1 MALRS
6 RARIVVVTRDGH
18 LGDERVFLLY
28 FVRWLRDHVSGGLEV
43 LAWHDGPVLDRLRYA
58 GPVRVLD
65 DLNAWRPA
73 RVFEILRF
81 RRIAQALKGAR
92 LRWWLL
98 QRRSADLLY
107 VNSLDAARILG
118 YLRRW
123 PMRVVVHVHSRTD
136 VEHSDLTDV
145 DRTVIRSHTDLFV
158 AASDEV
164 AELLRDEWGVPEAK
178 VVVHQYFVAGD
189 DGPLTSPDPPTRD
202 GLGLDQ
208 ADVVVG
214 ATGSPDWWAEPEQF
228 VLVAWGLVR
237 RRPDLPWRFLWLADD
252 LDERTLW
259 PLRHDLRNAGLDDRT
274 TIWAGPTPF
283 DLLAVM
289 DLLVLSTRREAQELL
304 VYEAAAAGVVV
315 VATDNLTGIEDEETA
330 RVVPYLDVD
339 ALVDEVIALAEDP
352 ARRREV
358 VARAQVAVRRHHD
371 VSVGAPEL
379 LDRIGIAP

>member
-1 MALRS
+1 MALRA
-6 RARIVVVTRDGH
+6 RPRIVVVTRDGH

-28 FVRWLRDHVSGGLEV
+28 FVRWLRDHVRGGLEV

-73 RVFEILRF
+73 RVFEVLRF
-81 RRIAQALKGAR
+81 RRAAQALKGAR

-98 QRRSADLLY
+98 QRRSADLVY

-118 YLRRW
+118 YLPRW
-123 PMRVVVHVHSRTD
+123 PGRVVVHVHSRAD
-136 VEHSDLTDV
+136 VEDSVLTEA
-145 DRTVIRSHTDLFV
+145 DRAVIRAHTDLFV

-164 AELLRDEWGVPEAK
+164 ATLLRVDWDVPASQ
-178 VVVHQYFVAGD
+178 VVVHEYFVAGE

-202 GLGLDQ
+202 ELGLAPD
-208 ADVVVG
+208 DLVVG

-228 VLVAWGLVR
+228 VLVAWSLLD

-252 LDERTLW
+252 LDEHTLW
-259 PLRHDLRNAGLDDRT
+259 PLRHDLRNAGVDDRT
-274 TIWAGPTPF
+274 TIWSGPTPF

-304 VYEAAAAGVVV
+304 VYEAASAGAVV
-315 VATDNLTGIEDEETA
+315 VATDNLTGIDDGETA

-339 ALVDEVIALAEDP
+339 ALVDAVIELAEDP
-352 ARRREV
+352 ARRHEV
-358 VARAQVAVRRHHD
+358 VERARVAVRRHHD